1 MVRVGER
8 VLIADIERGGKVA
21 VDTKSPVVGKKVLV
35 MDTGEGG
42 KVAVRALNVY
52 ERDEGLTVTLP
63 CGSKAFLPS
72 EPPDYFANT
81 PLNESGGGLGCGCS
95 QGAPETNGWICAANC
110 GFRRE
115 LGICKISLGYAQNI
129 YDPNFCSHVTGR
141 NYWYGN
147 EYIKEWS
154 LDYGCPMNGKLCPK
168 YYLGWY
174 NHKHNYC
181 PSSRTGKYATVKKDE
196 YGNIVYDTR
205 AGACPAPNYLVVIG
219 ETRRK
224 AYACVRRQA
233 CPYYNGGRGTKMCSY
248 GPSSPPP
255 FQPGG
260 KPPANICQN
269 PGGLSFTG
277 WEVPGGEN
285 SNEIRC
291 AFSKATEGNS
301 GSVNTSSGFGD
312 EQIRCQFSV
321 F

>member
-8 VLIADIERGGKVA
+8 VLIADIERRGKVA
-21 VDTKSPVVGKKVLV
+21 LDTKSPVIGKKVLV
-35 MDTGEGG
+35 MDTGESG

-52 ERDEGLTVTLP
+52 ERDEGLVVTLP

-95 QGAPETNGWICAANC
+95 QGAPETNGWVCAPTC
-110 GFRRE
+110 GFRVE
-115 LGICKISLGYAQNI
+115 LGICKISLGYMQNI
-129 YDPNFCSHVTGR
+129 YDPNFCSHATGR

-147 EYIKEWS
+147 EYIKEIITEYRCGRS
-154 LDYGCPMNGKLCPK
+154 NRYCS
-168 YYLGWY
+168 
-174 NHKHNYC
+174 NYQ
-181 PSSRTGKYATVKKDE
+181 KKDQ
-196 YGNIVYDTR
+196 YGRTVTCSRYLYAYGVVHLDERGGIVSDTR
-205 AGACPAPNYLVVIG
+205 PGQCPFPQNLVVVG

-260 KPPANICQN
+260 KPPANVCQN

-301 GSVNTSSGFGD
+301 GNVNASSGFGD
-312 EQIRCQFSV
+312 DQIRCQFSV

>member
-35 MDTGEGG
+35 MDTGENG
-42 KVAVRALNVY
+42 KIAVRALNVY
-52 ERDEGLTVTLP
+52 EKDEGLVVTLP

-72 EPPDYFANT
+72 EPPDYFRNT
-81 PLNESGGGLGCGCS
+81 ALNESGGGMGCNCS

-129 YDPNFCSHVTGR
+129 YNPNFCSHATGR

-147 EYIKEWS
+147 EYIKEWT
-154 LDYGCPMNGKLCPK
+154 LDYGCPMNGNLCPK

-181 PSSRTGKYATVKKDE
+181 PSSRTGVMATVKKDE

-301 GSVNTSSGFGD
+301 GSVNTSSWFGD

>member
-72 EPPDYFANT
+72 EPPDYFYNT

-95 QGAPETNGWICAANC
+95 QGAPETNGWACAPTC
-110 GFRRE
+110 GFRAE

-129 YDPNFCSHVTGR
+129 YDPNFCSHAIGR

-147 EYIKEWS
+147 EYIKEWILEYRCARS
-154 LDYGCPMNGKLCPK
+154 LQYCSYYQHKDSLGRTVICSRYLYAYGVV
-168 YYLGWY
+168 
-174 NHKHNYC
+174 H
-181 PSSRTGKYATVKKDE
+181 KDE
-196 YGNIVYDTR
+196 AGNVVSDTR
-205 AGACPAPNYLVVIG
+205 PGQCNYPGNLVVVG

-260 KPPANICQN
+260 KPPSNVCQN
-269 PGGLSFTG
+269 PGGLAFTG

-291 AFSKATEGNS
+291 AFSKATEGHA
-301 GSVNTSSGFGD
+301 GTVQTSSGFGD
-312 EQIRCQFSV
+312 DQIRCQFSV

>member
-8 VLIADIERGGKVA
+8 VLIADIERRGKVA
-21 VDTKSPVVGKKVLV
+21 LDTKSPVIGKKVLV
-35 MDTGEGG
+35 MDTGESG

-52 ERDEGLTVTLP
+52 ERDEGLVVTLP

-81 PLNESGGGLGCGCS
+81 PLNESGGGMGCGCS
-95 QGAPETNGWICAANC
+95 QGAPETNGWVCAPTC
-110 GFRRE
+110 GFRAE
-115 LGICKISLGYAQNI
+115 LGICKISLGYMQNI
-129 YDPNFCSHVTGR
+129 YDPNFCSHGTGR

-147 EYIKEWS
+147 EYIKEVIETYRCAKNS
-154 LDYGCPMNGKLCPK
+154 QYCPFFW
-168 YYLGWY
+168 LGWD
-174 NHKHNYC
+174 NENKVHKFC
-181 PSSRTGKYATVKKDE
+181 PDINNATGTVIKDE
-196 YGNIVYDTR
+196 NNQIVYDDR
-205 AGACPAPNYLVVIG
+205 RGCAHPGNLVPFNRDI
-219 ETRRK
+219 RR
-224 AYACVRRQA
+224 AYACVRRRA

-260 KPPANICQN
+260 KPPANVCQN

-277 WEVPGGEN
+277 WEVPGGSN

-301 GSVNTSSGFGD
+301 GNVNVSSGFGD
-312 EQIRCQFSV
+312 DQIRCQFSV

>member
-21 VDTKSPVVGKKVLV
+21 IDTKSPAVGKKVLV
-35 MDTGEGG
+35 MDTGENE

-52 ERDEGLTVTLP
+52 EKDEGLVVTLP

-95 QGAPETNGWICAANC
+95 QGAPETNGWVCAPTC
-110 GFRRE
+110 GFRVE
-115 LGICKISLGYAQNI
+115 LGICKISLGYMQNI
-129 YDPNFCSHVTGR
+129 YDPNFCSHATGR

-147 EYIKEWS
+147 EYIKEIITEYRCGRS
-154 LDYGCPMNGKLCPK
+154 NRYCS
-168 YYLGWY
+168 
-174 NHKHNYC
+174 NYQ
-181 PSSRTGKYATVKKDE
+181 KKDQ
-196 YGNIVYDTR
+196 YGRTVTCSRYLYAYGVVHLDERGGIVSDTR
-205 AGACPAPNYLVVIG
+205 PGQCPFPQNLVVVG

-260 KPPANICQN
+260 KPPANVCQN

-301 GSVNTSSGFGD
+301 GNVNASSGFGD
-312 EQIRCQFSV
+312 DQIRCQFSV